1 MVEEYVPMDR
11 RPDDFNERFMEQRI
25 QKINHPGQSGMDDSL
40 PFPIEPLRTAAVTL
54 PQKRVSN
61 TSSDSG
67 VNSPHVL
74 SPAMPLS
81 PDNSQPH
88 LIPST
93 SRMNPPSGPL
103 SPIQQFFNNSRKSSN
118 KEPKYNRLQPNHLD
132 PQSVLR
138 TRTRKSYKLKVL
150 CFTWFFMLFTHLNS
164 RSRCS
169 TVSYE
174 VFSVFYFFS
183 R

>member
-1 MVEEYVPMDR
+1 MHRNHLVEYYPKEETPPPMIEEYVRMDR
-11 RPDDFNERFMEQRI
+11 RPDDFYERFMEQRI
-25 QKINHPGQSGMDDSL
+25 QKMNNPGQSVMEESL
-40 PFPIEPLRTAAVTL
+40 PIPIEPLRTAMVSL

-67 VNSPHVL
+67 INSPHVL
-74 SPAMPLS
+74 SPALPMT

-103 SPIQQFFNNSRKSSN
+103 TPIQQFINNSCKSKN
-118 KEPKYNRLQPNHLD
+118 KEPKYNRSQPLHLD

-138 TRTRKSYKLKVL
+138 TRTRQGYKV
-150 CFTWFFMLFTHLNS
+150 
-164 RSRCS
+164 
-169 TVSYE
+169 
-174 VFSVFYFFS
+174 
-183 R
+183 